1 MECSVCMLLEEG
13 VVNTQR
19 HISASADQGQNGGK
33 GDSQGELP
41 KLLNESQILGY
52 NPTTY
57 VPMSQYVCN
66 ALLHH
71 LLIFTYHLNIM

>member
-19 HISASADQGQNGGK
+19 HIFASANQGQNGGK
-33 GDSQGELP
+33 GKSQGELP
-41 KLLNESQILGY
+41 KLLKESQILGY
-52 NPTTY
+52 SATTY
-57 VPMSQYVCN
+57 VSMSQYICN
-66 ALLHH
+66 SLFHH